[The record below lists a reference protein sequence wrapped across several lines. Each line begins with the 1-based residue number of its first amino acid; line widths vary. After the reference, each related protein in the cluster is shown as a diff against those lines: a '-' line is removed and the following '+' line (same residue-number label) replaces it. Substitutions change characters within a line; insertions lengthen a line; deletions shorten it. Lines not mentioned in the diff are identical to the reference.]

1 MADDVEDLARR
12 VDALEERI
20 AHQDLALEA
29 LNQTVVGQWTL
40 IDALRRE
47 LAELVDRLDDAVSGP
62 GPVDRPP
69 PHY

>member
-1 MADDVEDLARR
+1 MADDANELAARI
-12 VDALEERI
+12 DALEERI